1 MKGYFTFYFCLFIK
15 FSMIKFF
22 TQKKEIE
29 SESGYNFTLFVS
41 RLFFLKKVS
50 NYGATAQQIYKY

>member
-1 MKGYFTFYFCLFIK
+1 MK
-15 FSMIKFF
+15 
-22 TQKKEIE
+22 

-41 RLFFLKKVS
+41 RLFFKKVS